1 MLNSNKE
8 WTISFSGCG
17 FLSIYY
23 LGVYVCLLERA
34 QDLIERTTKI
44 CGASSGALIGAMIA
58 CQLSPAKCCKNL
70 MELSKEARKGTL
82 GSMHPSF
89 NLLKLTR
96 KLLVQEL
103 PSNAHHMA
111 SGRLCVSLT
120 RVSDGQNVLV
130 SEFASKNDLIQA
142 LICSCFF
149 PLYCGV
155 VPPSYHGTRYVD
167 GALSNNLPYFS
178 LRNTI
183 TVSIFSG
190 ESDICPYDYPFYFH
204 EVRHSNVSIQVNFAN
219 VQRVIQAFFPPEA
232 EVMAEFCENGYKD
245 ALTFLKENDLL
256 EIDSPRTDLITTHKQ
271 DKSFSH
277 YNVHNQS
284 VVDTDQDRHTQ
295 YGSKR
300 RQNCQ
305 LDNHEAGLLPEPIKK
320 VISEARTKKR
330 RWMAELFVVKLVTSI
345 LMLCLLPV
353 ETVYFTLLK
362 FAYWTPEIASDLR
375 WLWDLTM
382 QMTGL
387 VWRQLCSKEAVCRP
401 RCLVLYT
408 CGHGSD

>member
-1 MLNSNKE
+1 MV

-58 CQLSPAKCCKNL
+58 SKCCKNL

-130 SEFASKNDLIQA
+130 SEFASKNDLIQVNA

-232 EVMAEFCENGYKD
+232 EVN
-245 ALTFLKENDLL
+245 
-256 EIDSPRTDLITTHKQ
+256 
-271 DKSFSH
+271 
-277 YNVHNQS
+277 
-284 VVDTDQDRHTQ
+284 
-295 YGSKR
+295 
-300 RQNCQ
+300 
-305 LDNHEAGLLPEPIKK
+305 LP
-320 VISEARTKKR
+320 
-330 RWMAELFVVKLVTSI
+330 LQ
-345 LMLCLLPV
+345 PV
-353 ETVYFTLLK
+353 YE
-362 FAYWTPEIASDLR
+362 
-375 WLWDLTM
+375 
-382 QMTGL
+382 
-387 VWRQLCSKEAVCRP
+387 
-401 RCLVLYT
+401 
-408 CGHGSD
+408 

>member
-1 MLNSNKE
+1 
-8 WTISFSGCG
+8 
-17 FLSIYY
+17 
-23 LGVYVCLLERA
+23 
-34 QDLIERTTKI
+34 
-44 CGASSGALIGAMIA
+44 
-58 CQLSPAKCCKNL
+58 
-70 MELSKEARKGTL
+70 MELSKEARRGTL

-103 PSNAHHMA
+103 PSNAHHLA

-130 SEFASKNDLIQA
+130 SEFASKNDLIQ
-142 LICSCFF
+142 
-149 PLYCGV
+149 
-155 VPPSYHGTRYVD
+155 RYVD

-204 EVRHSNVSIQVNFAN
+204 EVRHSNVSIQVNYAN

-320 VISEARTKKR
+320 VFSEARTKKQ

-387 VWRQLCSKEAVCRP
+387 VWRQLCSKEK
-401 RCLVLYT
+401 
-408 CGHGSD
+408 HI